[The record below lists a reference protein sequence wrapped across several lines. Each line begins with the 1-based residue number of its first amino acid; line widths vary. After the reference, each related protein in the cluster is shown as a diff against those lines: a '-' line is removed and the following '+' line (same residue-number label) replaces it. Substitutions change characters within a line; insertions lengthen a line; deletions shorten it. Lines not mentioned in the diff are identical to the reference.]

1 MPALPRFDQSRAMAL
16 PRILL
21 VDDHALVRA
30 GIRSLLESDARVVVV
45 GEAAS
50 AGEALAQLDALRPDL
65 VLLDIGLREESGL
78 DVAREARVRWPGLK
92 VLILSMHA
100 SQEYVTEA
108 VAAGASGYVL
118 KDSAADELN
127 EAIAA
132 LVRGE
137 TYFSP
142 AI

>member
-1 MPALPRFDQSRAMAL
+1 MAL
-16 PRILL
+16 TRILL

-30 GIRSLLESDARVVVV
+30 GIRSLLEAEARVVVV

-50 AGEALAQLDALRPDL
+50 ASEALAQLDALRPDL

-78 DVAREARVRWPGLK
+78 DVAREARVRWPALK
-92 VLILSMHA
+92 ILILSMHA
-100 SQEYVTEA
+100 SQEYVAEA
-108 VAAGASGYVL
+108 IAVGASGYVL
-118 KDSAADELN
+118 KDVAADELMD
-127 EAIAA
+127 AIVT